1 MDIINEKEALSN
13 KERYDISDL
22 LDIMRILRSEGGCPW
37 DAEQTHVTLRKNLV
51 EECYEVC
58 EAIDNND
65 AALLCEE
72 LGDLL
77 FQVVFHAR
85 IAEEDG
91 LFDFSDVVHDIA
103 KKMVVRHDHVF
114 GDKHYDSLDE
124 QLSGWDRVK
133 MQTKNQETLAQS
145 LDSIART
152 LPSLMR
158 AQKLTHKLA
167 KNGVKFD
174 IESTDAHDGAKEI
187 YRICAEMDK
196 QGIDAERALYDLCE
210 RVIDD
215 MNDNVNK

>member
-1 MDIINEKEALSN
+1 MMDNEKKTLSN

-22 LDIMRILRSEGGCPW
+22 LDIMRILRSQGGCPW
-37 DAEQTHVTLRKNLV
+37 DAEQTHTSLRKNLV

-65 AALLCEE
+65 AALLREE

-114 GDKHYDSLDE
+114 GDRHYESLDE
-124 QLSGWDRVK
+124 QLKGWDAIK

-145 LDSIART
+145 LDSVART

-158 AQKLTHKLA
+158 AQKLAHKLE
-167 KNGVKFD
+167 KYGVTYD
-174 IESTDAHDGAKEI
+174 IENIDAEDGAKEI
-187 YRICAEMDK
+187 YRLCADMDK

-210 RVIDD
+210 DVIDD
-215 MNDNVNK
+215 MKNNLNK

>member
-1 MDIINEKEALSN
+1 MIDNEKKTLSN

-22 LDIMRILRSEGGCPW
+22 LDIMRILRSQGGCPW
-37 DAEQTHVTLRKNLV
+37 DAEQTHTSLRKNLV

-65 AALLCEE
+65 AALLREE

-91 LFDFSDVVHDIA
+91 LFDFSDVVHEIA

-114 GDKHYDSLDE
+114 GDKHYESLDE
-124 QLSGWDRVK
+124 QLKGWDAIK

-145 LDSIART
+145 LDSVART

-158 AQKLTHKLA
+158 AQKLAHKLE
-167 KNGVKFD
+167 KYGVTYD
-174 IESTDAHDGAKEI
+174 IENIDAEDGAKEI
-187 YRICAEMDK
+187 YRLCADMDK
-196 QGIDAERALYDLCE
+196 QGIDAERTLYDLCE
-210 RVIDD
+210 GVIDD
-215 MNDNVNK
+215 MKNNLNK

>member
-1 MDIINEKEALSN
+1 MIDNEKKTLSN

-22 LDIMRILRSEGGCPW
+22 LDIMRILRSQGGCPW
-37 DAEQTHVTLRKNLV
+37 DAEQTHTSLRKNLV

-65 AALLCEE
+65 AALLREE

-77 FQVVFHAR
+77 FQVVFHAC

-114 GDKHYDSLDE
+114 GDRHYESLDE
-124 QLSGWDRVK
+124 QLKGWDAIK

-145 LDSIART
+145 LDSVART

-158 AQKLTHKLA
+158 AQKLAHKLE
-167 KNGVKFD
+167 KYGVTYD
-174 IESTDAHDGAKEI
+174 IENIDAEDGAKEI
-187 YRICAEMDK
+187 YRLCADMDK

-210 RVIDD
+210 DVIDD
-215 MNDNVNK
+215 MKNNLNK

>member
-1 MDIINEKEALSN
+1 MIDNEKKTLSN

-22 LDIMRILRSEGGCPW
+22 LDIMRILRSQGGCPW
-37 DAEQTHVTLRKNLV
+37 DAEQTHTSLRKNLV

-65 AALLCEE
+65 AALLREE

-114 GDKHYDSLDE
+114 GDKHYESLDE
-124 QLSGWDRVK
+124 QLKGWDAIK

-145 LDSIART
+145 LDSVART

-158 AQKLTHKLA
+158 AQKLAHKLE
-167 KNGVKFD
+167 KYGVTYD
-174 IESTDAHDGAKEI
+174 IENIDAEDGAKEI
-187 YRICAEMDK
+187 YRLCADMDK
-196 QGIDAERALYDLCE
+196 QGIDAERTLYDLCE
-210 RVIDD
+210 GVIDD
-215 MNDNVNK
+215 MKNNLNK

>member
-1 MDIINEKEALSN
+1 MIDNEKKTLSN

-22 LDIMRILRSEGGCPW
+22 LDIMRILRSQGGCPW
-37 DAEQTHVTLRKNLV
+37 DAEQTHTSLRKNLV

-65 AALLCEE
+65 AALLREE

-114 GDKHYDSLDE
+114 GDKHYESLDE
-124 QLSGWDRVK
+124 QLKGWDAIK
-133 MQTKNQETLAQS
+133 MQTKNQETLAKS
-145 LDSIART
+145 LDSVART

-158 AQKLTHKLA
+158 AQKLAHKLE
-167 KNGVKFD
+167 KYGVTYD
-174 IESTDAHDGAKEI
+174 IENIDAEDGAKEI
-187 YRICAEMDK
+187 YRLCADMDK
-196 QGIDAERALYDLCE
+196 QGIDAERTLYDLCE
-210 RVIDD
+210 GVIDD
-215 MNDNVNK
+215 MKNNLNK